1 MSNLKKSTLAAAV
14 IASLALAPSAFAYTL
29 TTDGDQIPEQIS
41 TFDVPAATDVI
52 VMNENI
58 DITIENTD
66 NIIGRT
72 TGLGIRFTL
81 NNGAVFAATPLI
93 IPGAGIATGSGW
105 ETVVAAGGQ
114 PGDDFIVISVQP
126 QGGNVPGIPAGLLL
140 SIVGDDAGN
149 PGTQDRGVNLT
160 NLVALQNN
168 GGTVTGTSLIFDPVS
183 TLPILNPSQRTTPL
197 LRSGDPVAFGCD
209 TTGADI
215 SKRIDV
221 GVTEDH
227 PSKTFF
233 SSTGEIG
240 LADEGFFHA
249 GAITIERDP
258 AFTFLFA
265 PDDEIVTTV
274 TGSFAAFA
282 ASGNSVFLSP
292 DSDCATADV
301 TGTIS
306 ANGQTI
312 TFEYELAELSNAD
325 ADGASTYLCFEVA
338 DDNETTIDAST
349 VTTRSTFTRG
359 DVNGGTNTP
368 AAGCP
373 LLPLQFNGS
382 VVKVFTF
389 NPAGNTLAQSFLRVS
404 NWGSTGGLVTI
415 EGYDDG
421 GNPADSTIRFVLPA
435 GESLQLNSEDLENGN
450 VGKGL
455 AGAFGD
461 GTGRWRM
468 VVTGEFDNMRVVSL
482 NRNSDT
488 GTVTNLTDADNNGE
502 QALNDN
508 F

>member
-41 TFDVPAATDVI
+41 TFDVPLPASSITLSEAI
-52 VMNENI
+52 E
-58 DITIENTD
+58 ITIVPTD

-72 TGLGIRFTL
+72 TGVGIRFTL
-81 NNGAVFAATPLI
+81 NNDAEFAASPTINVRADLDA
-93 IPGAGIATGSGW
+93 AGWTA
-105 ETVVAAGGQ
+105 VVAAGGA
-114 PGDDFIVISVQP
+114 PGDNFIVISLVP
-126 QGGNVPGIPAGLLL
+126 PNGGTIGIPAGELLTL
-140 SIVGDDAGN
+140 TDVE
-149 PGTQDRGVNLT
+149 LT
-160 NLVALQNN
+160 NLVALQTS
-168 GGTVTGTSLIFDPVS
+168 GGTISGTSSFFDPVS
-183 TLPILNPSQRTTPL
+183 TLPILNPSDRTTPL

-221 GVTEDH
+221 GVTEGH

-240 LADEGFFHA
+240 LADAGYFHA
-249 GAITIERDP
+249 GAITITRDP

-265 PDDEIVTTV
+265 PDDAIVTTV
-274 TGSFAAFA
+274 TGSFSAFA
-282 ASGNSVFLSP
+282 ADGNSVFLSP
-292 DSDCATADV
+292 TSDCSASDV
-301 TGTIS
+301 AGTIS
-306 ANGQTI
+306 ENGQTI
-312 TFEYELAELSNAD
+312 TFEYELAELSGAGP
-325 ADGASTYLCFEVA
+325 DGASTYLCFEVA
-338 DDNETTIDAST
+338 ADNETTIDAST

-359 DVNGGTNTP
+359 DVTGGVNTP

-435 GESLQLNSEDLENGN
+435 GESVQLNSEDLENGN

-461 GTGRWRM
+461 GDGRWRM

-482 NRNSDT
+482 NRNRDS